1 MAPPFLDLL
10 TPGEGLLVPLCQ
22 YPSLKYS
29 MHNKINNSIRSQYE
43 SEMPTSL
50 HKQTQIVG

>member
-1 MAPPFLDLL
+1 
-10 TPGEGLLVPLCQ
+10 
-22 YPSLKYS
+22 